1 MIIGYRY
8 IYIIHTCL
16 SYGVLSTK
24 TVCRIAELLRPP
36 SLVQEKPGPA
46 VTDIQGTCWTKWDK
60 VEESG
65 SKSHLE
71 MRENEKN
78 ERQIAKEN

>member
-1 MIIGYRY
+1 MIIAYTY
-8 IYIIHTCL
+8 NIYIHTHACP
-16 SYGVLSTK
+16 TK

-36 SLVQEKPGPA
+36 SLVPEKPGPA

-71 MRENEKN
+71 MRENEK
-78 ERQIAKEN
+78 QMKEK